1 MSTHGDNLTDEPRSR
16 RRAFTLIELLVVIA
30 IIGVLAGLL
39 LPVMSKAKEAGRGT
53 VCLSNLRQLGIGL
66 QVYVQDNNNRLPFMR
81 DALLGT
87 NSVPATNAVP
97 LPAPDAVLMRYTG
110 GNSNVWRCPSDR
122 IDVFLQTGTSYA
134 WNSLLNGQDADRLVV
149 MNIAFGQ
156 SVIPVFYD
164 KDNFHKDRGEGKEV
178 NFLYADG
185 HINKLLEMGGT
196 K

>member
-1 MSTHGDNLTDEPRSR
+1 MRSPFR
-16 RRAFTLIELLVVIA
+16 IPHSAFRISPAAFTLIELLVVIA

-66 QVYVQDNNNRLPFMR
+66 QLYVSENNNRLPHMR

-87 NSVPATNAVP
+87 NSIPPTNTTV
-97 LPAPDAVLMRYTG
+97 LPSPEQVLLRYTG

-122 IDVFLQTGTSYA
+122 LDVFQQTGTSYA
-134 WNSLLNGQDADRLVV
+134 WNSLLNGQDADRPIV
-149 MNIAFGQ
+149 MLMAFNPHQ
-156 SVIPVFYD
+156 IPVFYD
-164 KDNFHKDRGEGKEV
+164 KDNFHKDRGPGKEV

-185 HINKLLEMGGT
+185 HINKLLEVGGT
-196 K
+196 R

>member
-1 MSTHGDNLTDEPRSR
+1 MRPNGNRQTANGDRA
-16 RRAFTLIELLVVIA
+16 AFTLIELLVVIA

-53 VCLSNLRQLGIGL
+53 VCLSNLRQIGL
-66 QVYVQDNNNRLPFMR
+66 GLQLYVQDNNNRLPFMR
-81 DALLGT
+81 DALVGT
-87 NSVPATNAVP
+87 PPS
-97 LPAPDAVLMRYTG
+97 LPAPDAVLLRYTG

-122 IDVFLQTGTSYA
+122 LDVFQQTGTSYA

-156 SVIPVFYD
+156 HAIPVFYD
-164 KDNFHKDRGEGKEV
+164 KDNFHKDRGPKKEV

-185 HINKLLEMGGT
+185 HINKLLELGGT
-196 K
+196 L

>member
-1 MSTHGDNLTDEPRSR
+1 MPTFAIRSSQSAIR
-16 RRAFTLIELLVVIA
+16 AAFTLIELLVVIA

-53 VCLSNLRQLGIGL
+53 VCLSNLRQLGLGL
-66 QVYVQDNNNRLPFMR
+66 QLYVQDNQNRLPFMR

-87 NSVPATNAVP
+87 NSVPATNTVP

-110 GNSNVWRCPSDR
+110 GNSNLWRCPSDR
-122 IDVFLQTGTSYA
+122 LDVFQQTGTSYA
-134 WNSLLNGQDADRLVV
+134 WNSLLNGQDADHLIV

-156 SVIPVFYD
+156 HVIPVFYD
-164 KDNFHKDRGEGKEV
+164 KDSFHRDRGPGKEV

-185 HINKLLEMGGT
+185 HISKLLEVGGT
-196 K
+196 L

>member
-1 MSTHGDNLTDEPRSR
+1 MGIIGNRQSTIGNRW
-16 RRAFTLIELLVVIA
+16 AFTLIELLVVIA

-53 VCLSNLRQLGIGL
+53 VCLSNLRQLGLGL
-66 QVYVQDNNNRLPFMR
+66 QLYVQDSNNRLPFMR

-87 NSVPATNAVP
+87 NSIPVTNATM
-97 LPAPDAVLMRYTG
+97 LPSPESVLMRYTG
-110 GNSNVWRCPSDR
+110 GSSNLWRCPSDR
-122 IDVFLQTGTSYA
+122 LNVFQQTSSSYA

-149 MNIAFGQ
+149 MNIAFKSHQ
-156 SVIPVFYD
+156 IPVFYD
-164 KDNFHKDRGEGKEV
+164 KDDFHKDRGPGKEV

-196 K
+196 R

>member
-1 MSTHGDNLTDEPRSR
+1 MRSIGNQQSASDNRS
-16 RRAFTLIELLVVIA
+16 AFTLIELLVVIA

-53 VCLSNLRQLGIGL
+53 VCLSNLRQLGLGL
-66 QVYVQDNNNRLPFMR
+66 QLYVQDYNNRLPTMR

-87 NSVPATNAVP
+87 NSIPVTNSAA
-97 LPAPDAVLMRYTG
+97 LPSPEQVLMRYTG

-122 IDVFLQTGTSYA
+122 NDVFQQTGTSYA

-149 MNIAFGQ
+149 MNIAFNSHQ
-156 SVIPVFYD
+156 IPVFYD
-164 KDNFHKDRGEGKEV
+164 KDDFHKDRGPGKEV

-185 HINKLLEMGGT
+185 HINKLLEIGGT
-196 K
+196 R

>member
-1 MSTHGDNLTDEPRSR
+1 MGIIGNRQSTIDNRW
-16 RRAFTLIELLVVIA
+16 AFTLIELLVVIA

-53 VCLSNLRQLGIGL
+53 VCLSNLRQLGLGL
-66 QVYVQDNNNRLPFMR
+66 QLYVQDSNNRLPFMR

-87 NSVPATNAVP
+87 NSIPVTNATM
-97 LPAPDAVLMRYTG
+97 LPSPESVLMRYTG
-110 GNSNVWRCPSDR
+110 GSSNLWRCPSDR
-122 IDVFLQTGTSYA
+122 LNVFQQTSSSYA

-149 MNIAFGQ
+149 MNIAFKSHQ
-156 SVIPVFYD
+156 IPVFYD
-164 KDNFHKDRGEGKEV
+164 KDDFHKDRGPGKEV

-196 K
+196 R

>member
-1 MSTHGDNLTDEPRSR
+1 MGIIGNRQSTIGNRW
-16 RRAFTLIELLVVIA
+16 AFTLIELLVVIA

-53 VCLSNLRQLGIGL
+53 VCLSNLRQLGLGL
-66 QVYVQDNNNRLPFMR
+66 QLYVQDSNNRLPFMR

-87 NSVPATNAVP
+87 NSIPVTNATM
-97 LPAPDAVLMRYTG
+97 LPSPESVLMRYTG
-110 GNSNVWRCPSDR
+110 GSSNLWKCPSDR
-122 IDVFLQTGTSYA
+122 IDIFLQTGTSYA

-149 MNIAFGQ
+149 MNIAFNSHQ
-156 SVIPVFYD
+156 IPVFYD
-164 KDNFHKDRGEGKEV
+164 KDDFHKDRGPGKEV

-196 K
+196 R

>member
-1 MSTHGDNLTDEPRSR
+1 MGIIGNRQSTIDNRW
-16 RRAFTLIELLVVIA
+16 AFTLIELLVVIA

-53 VCLSNLRQLGIGL
+53 VCLSNLRQLGLGL
-66 QVYVQDNNNRLPFMR
+66 QLYVQDHNNRLPFMR

-87 NSVPATNAVP
+87 NSIPVTNATM
-97 LPAPDAVLMRYTG
+97 LPSPESVLMRYTG
-110 GNSNVWRCPSDR
+110 GSSNLWRCPSDR
-122 IDVFLQTGTSYA
+122 LNVFQQTSSSYA

-149 MNIAFGQ
+149 MNIAFKSHQ
-156 SVIPVFYD
+156 IPVFYD
-164 KDNFHKDRGEGKEV
+164 KDDFHKDRGPGKEV

-196 K
+196 R

>member
-1 MSTHGDNLTDEPRSR
+1 MHTLAIRHSSFVI

-30 IIGVLAGLL
+30 IIGVLAGML

-53 VCLSNLRQLGIGL
+53 VCLSNLRQIGL
-66 QVYVQDNNNRLPFMR
+66 GLQLYVQDNNNRLPYMR
-81 DALLGT
+81 DALFGT
-87 NSVPATNAVP
+87 NSIPPTNSVM
-97 LPAPDAVLMRYTG
+97 LPAPDVVLMRYTG

-122 IDVFLQTGTSYA
+122 LDVFQQTRTSYA
-134 WNSLLNGQDADRLVV
+134 WNSLLNGQDADRLIV

-156 SVIPVFYD
+156 HVIPVFYD
-164 KDNFHKDRGEGKEV
+164 KDNFHKDRGTGKEV

-196 K
+196 L

>member
-1 MSTHGDNLTDEPRSR
+1 MGIIGNRQSTIGNRW
-16 RRAFTLIELLVVIA
+16 AFTLIELLVVIA
-30 IIGVLAGLL
+30 IIGVLAGML

-53 VCLSNLRQLGIGL
+53 VCLSNLRQLGLGL
-66 QVYVQDNNNRLPFMR
+66 QLYVQDHNNRLPFMR

-87 NSVPATNAVP
+87 NSVPVTNAAV
-97 LPAPDAVLMRYTG
+97 LPSPESVLMRYTG
-110 GNSNVWRCPSDR
+110 GSSNLWKCPSDR

-149 MNIAFGQ
+149 MNIAFNSHQ
-156 SVIPVFYD
+156 IPVFYD
-164 KDNFHKDRGEGKEV
+164 KDDFHKDRGPGKEV

-196 K
+196 R

>member
-1 MSTHGDNLTDEPRSR
+1 MRILGNRQSAIGNRW
-16 RRAFTLIELLVVIA
+16 AFTLIELLVVIA
-30 IIGVLAGLL
+30 IIGVLAGML

-53 VCLSNLRQLGIGL
+53 VCLSNLRQLGLGL
-66 QVYVQDNNNRLPFMR
+66 QLYVQDHNNRLPFMR

-87 NSVPATNAVP
+87 NSVPVTNAAV
-97 LPAPDAVLMRYTG
+97 LPSPESVLMRYTG
-110 GNSNVWRCPSDR
+110 GSSNLWKCPSDR

-149 MNIAFGQ
+149 MNIAFNSHQ
-156 SVIPVFYD
+156 IPVFYD
-164 KDNFHKDRGEGKEV
+164 KDDFHKDRGPGKEV

-196 K
+196 R

>member
-1 MSTHGDNLTDEPRSR
+1 MGIIGNRQSAIDNRW
-16 RRAFTLIELLVVIA
+16 AFTLIELLVVIA

-53 VCLSNLRQLGIGL
+53 VCLSNLRQLGLGL
-66 QVYVQDNNNRLPFMR
+66 QLYVQDSNNRLPFMR

-87 NSVPATNAVP
+87 NSIPVTNATM
-97 LPAPDAVLMRYTG
+97 LPSPESVLMRYTG
-110 GNSNVWRCPSDR
+110 GSSNLWKCPSDR
-122 IDVFLQTGTSYA
+122 IDIFLQTGTSYA

-149 MNIAFGQ
+149 MNIAFNSHQ
-156 SVIPVFYD
+156 IPVFYD
-164 KDNFHKDRGEGKEV
+164 KDDFHKDRGPGKEV

-196 K
+196 R

>member
-1 MSTHGDNLTDEPRSR
+1 MGIIGNRQSAIDNRW
-16 RRAFTLIELLVVIA
+16 AFTLIELLVVIA

-53 VCLSNLRQLGIGL
+53 VCLSNLRQLGLGL
-66 QVYVQDNNNRLPFMR
+66 QLYVQDSNNRLPFMR

-87 NSVPATNAVP
+87 NSIPVTNATM
-97 LPAPDAVLMRYTG
+97 LPSPESVLMRYTG
-110 GNSNVWRCPSDR
+110 GSSNLWKCPSDR

-149 MNIAFGQ
+149 MNIAFNSHQ
-156 SVIPVFYD
+156 IPVFYD
-164 KDNFHKDRGEGKEV
+164 KDDFHKDRGPGKEV

-196 K
+196 R

>member
-1 MSTHGDNLTDEPRSR
+1 MGIIGNRQSTIGNRW
-16 RRAFTLIELLVVIA
+16 AFTLIELLVVIA

-53 VCLSNLRQLGIGL
+53 VCLSNLRQLGLGL
-66 QVYVQDNNNRLPFMR
+66 QLYVQDSNNRLPFMR

-87 NSVPATNAVP
+87 NSIPVTNATM
-97 LPAPDAVLMRYTG
+97 LPSPESVLMRYTG
-110 GNSNVWRCPSDR
+110 GSSNLWKCPSDR

-149 MNIAFGQ
+149 MNIAFKSHQ
-156 SVIPVFYD
+156 IPVFYD
-164 KDNFHKDRGEGKEV
+164 KDDFHKDRGPGKEV
-178 NFLYADG
+178 NFLFADG

-196 K
+196 R

>member
-1 MSTHGDNLTDEPRSR
+1 MRIIGNRQSAIDNRW
-16 RRAFTLIELLVVIA
+16 AFTLIELLVVIA

-53 VCLSNLRQLGIGL
+53 VCLSNLRQLGLGL
-66 QVYVQDNNNRLPFMR
+66 QLYVQDHNNRLPFMR

-87 NSVPATNAVP
+87 NSIPVTNATM
-97 LPAPDAVLMRYTG
+97 LPSPESVLMRYTG
-110 GNSNVWRCPSDR
+110 GSSNLWRCPSDR
-122 IDVFLQTGTSYA
+122 LNVFQQTSSSYA

-149 MNIAFGQ
+149 MNIAFNSHQ
-156 SVIPVFYD
+156 IPVFYD
-164 KDNFHKDRGEGKEV
+164 KDDFHKDRGPGKEV

-196 K
+196 R

>member
-1 MSTHGDNLTDEPRSR
+1 MGIIGNRQSTIGNRW
-16 RRAFTLIELLVVIA
+16 AFTLIELLVVIA

-53 VCLSNLRQLGIGL
+53 VCLSNLRQLGLGL
-66 QVYVQDNNNRLPFMR
+66 QLYVQDHNNRLPFMR

-87 NSVPATNAVP
+87 NSIPVTNATM
-97 LPAPDAVLMRYTG
+97 LPSPESVLMRYTG
-110 GNSNVWRCPSDR
+110 GSSNLWRCPSDR
-122 IDVFLQTGTSYA
+122 LNVFQQTSSSYA

-149 MNIAFGQ
+149 MNIAFKSHQ
-156 SVIPVFYD
+156 IPVFYD
-164 KDNFHKDRGEGKEV
+164 KDDFHKDRGPGKEV

-196 K
+196 R

>member
-1 MSTHGDNLTDEPRSR
+1 MRIIGNRQSAIGNRW
-16 RRAFTLIELLVVIA
+16 AFTLIELLVVIA
-30 IIGVLAGLL
+30 IIGVLAGML

-53 VCLSNLRQLGIGL
+53 VCLSNLRQLGLGL
-66 QVYVQDNNNRLPFMR
+66 QLYVQDHNNRLPFMR

-87 NSVPATNAVP
+87 NSIPVTNATM
-97 LPAPDAVLMRYTG
+97 LPSPESVLMRYTG
-110 GNSNVWRCPSDR
+110 GSSNLWKCPSDR

-149 MNIAFGQ
+149 MNIAFNSHQ
-156 SVIPVFYD
+156 IPVFYD
-164 KDNFHKDRGEGKEV
+164 KDDFHKDRGPGKEV

-196 K
+196 R

>member
-1 MSTHGDNLTDEPRSR
+1 MKKNYSSLSA
-16 RRAFTLIELLVVIA
+16 AFTLIELLVVIA
-30 IIGVLAGLL
+30 IIGVLAGML

-53 VCLSNLRQLGIGL
+53 VCLSNLRQIGL
-66 QVYVQDNNNRLPFMR
+66 GLQLYVQDNNNRLPYMR

-87 NSVPATNAVP
+87 NSIPPTNNVV
-97 LPAPDAVLMRYTG
+97 LPAPDAVLIRFTG

-122 IDVFLQTGTSYA
+122 LDVFQQTGTSYA

-156 SVIPVFYD
+156 HAIPVFYD
-164 KDNFHKDRGEGKEV
+164 KDNFHKDRGTGKEV

-185 HINKLLEMGGT
+185 HINKLLEMGGAL
-196 K
+196 

>member
-1 MSTHGDNLTDEPRSR
+1 MGIIGNRQSTIGNRW
-16 RRAFTLIELLVVIA
+16 AFTLIELLVVIA

-53 VCLSNLRQLGIGL
+53 VCLSNLRQLGLGL
-66 QVYVQDNNNRLPFMR
+66 QLYVQDHNNRLPFMR

-87 NSVPATNAVP
+87 NSVPVTNAAV
-97 LPAPDAVLMRYTG
+97 LPSPESVLMRYTG
-110 GNSNVWRCPSDR
+110 GSSNLWKCPSDR

-149 MNIAFGQ
+149 MNIAFNSHQ
-156 SVIPVFYD
+156 IPVFYD
-164 KDNFHKDRGEGKEV
+164 KDDFHKDRGPGKEV

-196 K
+196 R

>member
-1 MSTHGDNLTDEPRSR
+1 MRIIGNRQSAIGNRW
-16 RRAFTLIELLVVIA
+16 AFTLIELLVVIA

-53 VCLSNLRQLGIGL
+53 VCLSNLRQLGLGL
-66 QVYVQDNNNRLPFMR
+66 QLYVQDSNNRLPFMR

-87 NSVPATNAVP
+87 NSIPVTNATM
-97 LPAPDAVLMRYTG
+97 LPSPESVLMRYTG
-110 GNSNVWRCPSDR
+110 GSSNLWRCPSDR
-122 IDVFLQTGTSYA
+122 LNVFQQTSSSYA

-149 MNIAFGQ
+149 MNIAFKSHQ
-156 SVIPVFYD
+156 IPVFYD
-164 KDNFHKDRGEGKEV
+164 KDDFHKDRGPGKEV

-196 K
+196 R

>member
-1 MSTHGDNLTDEPRSR
+1 MGIIGNRQSAIDNRW
-16 RRAFTLIELLVVIA
+16 AFTLIELLVVIA
-30 IIGVLAGLL
+30 IIGVLAGML

-53 VCLSNLRQLGIGL
+53 VCLSNLRQLGLGL
-66 QVYVQDNNNRLPFMR
+66 QLYVQDHNNRLPFMR

-87 NSVPATNAVP
+87 NSIPVTNAAV
-97 LPAPDAVLMRYTG
+97 LPSPESVLMRYTG
-110 GNSNVWRCPSDR
+110 GSSNLWKCPSDR

-149 MNIAFGQ
+149 MNIAFNSHQ
-156 SVIPVFYD
+156 IPVFYD
-164 KDNFHKDRGEGKEV
+164 KDDFHKDRGPGKEV

-196 K
+196 R

>member
-1 MSTHGDNLTDEPRSR
+1 MGIIGNRQSTIGNRW
-16 RRAFTLIELLVVIA
+16 AFTLIELLVVIA

-53 VCLSNLRQLGIGL
+53 VCLSNLRQLGLGL
-66 QVYVQDNNNRLPFMR
+66 QLYVQDSNNRLPFMR

-87 NSVPATNAVP
+87 NSIPVTNATM
-97 LPAPDAVLMRYTG
+97 LPSPESVLMRYTG
-110 GNSNVWRCPSDR
+110 GSSNLWKCPSDR

-134 WNSLLNGQDADRLVV
+134 WNSLLNGQDSDRLVV
-149 MNIAFGQ
+149 MNIAFNSHQ
-156 SVIPVFYD
+156 IPVFYD
-164 KDNFHKDRGEGKEV
+164 KDDFHKDRGPGKEV

-196 K
+196 R

>member
-1 MSTHGDNLTDEPRSR
+1 MGAVVGFDLDRDV
-16 RRAFTLIELLVVIA
+16 ADVELAGQLGAGVGQELVVG
-30 IIGVLAGLL
+30 GVKRADDMCGQGGL
-39 LPVMSKAKEAGRGT
+39 GRAH
-53 VCLSNLRQLGIGL
+53 RPD
-66 QVYVQDNNNRLPFMR
+66 VQIMHFTD
-81 DALLGT
+81 
-87 NSVPATNAVP
+87 
-97 LPAPDAVLMRYTG
+97 TG
-110 GNSNVWRCPSDR
+110 QRREITAHADR

>member
-1 MSTHGDNLTDEPRSR
+1 MGIIGNRQSTIGNRW
-16 RRAFTLIELLVVIA
+16 AFTLIELLVVIA

-53 VCLSNLRQLGIGL
+53 VCLSNLRQLGLGL
-66 QVYVQDNNNRLPFMR
+66 QLYVQDSNNRLPFMR

-87 NSVPATNAVP
+87 NSIPVTNATM
-97 LPAPDAVLMRYTG
+97 LPSPESVLMRYTG
-110 GNSNVWRCPSDR
+110 GSSNLWKCPSDR

-149 MNIAFGQ
+149 MNIAFNSHQ
-156 SVIPVFYD
+156 IPVFYD
-164 KDNFHKDRGEGKEV
+164 KDDFHKDRGPGKEV

-185 HINKLLEMGGT
+185 HINKLLEMGGMR
-196 K
+196 